1 VFRALDGVS
10 PPGRKQ
16 GQCYFRQ
23 VTGIVGN
30 GRGTVYDSEKGFR
43 RSDAEALVVFG
54 ERSEMRERTSSEL
67 GYWSRSGWVL
77 LAVR

>member
-16 GQCYFRQ
+16 GHYYFRQ

-30 GRGTVYDSEKGFR
+30 GRVAVYDSEKGFR

-54 ERSEMRERTSSEL
+54 ERSEMGEISSSEL
-67 GYWSRSGWVL
+67 GY
-77 LAVR
+77 